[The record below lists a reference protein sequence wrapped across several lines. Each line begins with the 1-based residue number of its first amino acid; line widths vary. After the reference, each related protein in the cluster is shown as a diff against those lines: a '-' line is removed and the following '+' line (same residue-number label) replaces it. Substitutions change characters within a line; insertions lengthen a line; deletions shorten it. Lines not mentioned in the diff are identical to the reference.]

1 LRKFDTGDISSN
13 DAVSL
18 MINISKI
25 AEEAMGGTSG
35 ALYSCVLFDSI
46 KF

>member
-1 LRKFDTGDISSN
+1 MD

-18 MINISKI
+18 MINISKT

-35 ALYSCVLFDSI
+35 ALYSYVLSMLLNATELRLI
-46 KF
+46 PAE